1 MKRRVLLLFILTVLS
16 LTAKGAGGEDN
27 APVQMG
33 SRLELFVD
41 DFLIER
47 MSGVSLR
54 LHPPRIAEKVVT
66 FDQPWEG
73 PSSAYVTVFQ
83 DGDLYKMYYRG
94 SSGPVPEGN
103 PWEVTCYAESRD
115 GIHWT
120 KPVLHLHEFRGSK
133 SNNIVWTG
141 EGVHNFAPFKD
152 TRPGVPA
159 SEQYKAVGRPA
170 GSGKRKRTLIG
181 FVSPDGLHWKKA
193 SEEPL
198 LTDGAFDSLNV
209 AFWDSVR
216 GHYVAFYREFYRGF
230 RWIRYS
236 TSSDFLHWAP
246 GTRAD
251 FGQAPMEH
259 LYTNA
264 TVAYFRAPHIYLAFP
279 KRFVTYRR
287 NPVLETHPSAS
298 QYDVIT
304 LGVSDGV
311 MMSSRDGVHWNR
323 FLEAFIR
330 PGRDSLNWSDRSN
343 MVAWGILPTT
353 PDEISLYVSQR
364 FHYPSSHL
372 RRAVLRTDGFVS
384 VHAGVPGGAFVT
396 KLLTFKGRQLVLNYA
411 TSAAGSIRVEILDA
425 NGLPISGFGR
435 EESPVLFGDRI
446 AHAVPWKSDAPGRFQ
461 GTPVRLRFLL
471 RDADLYSLQFKE

>member
-1 MKRRVLLLFILTVLS
+1 MKRRVLLLSTLTVLI
-16 LTAKGAGGEDN
+16 LTANGAGGEGN
-27 APVQMG
+27 VPIQVG

-41 DFLIER
+41 DLLIER
-47 MSGVSLR
+47 MSGVRLR
-54 LHPPRIAEKVVT
+54 LHPPRMAEKVMT

-73 PSSAYVTVFQ
+73 TSSAYVTVFQ

-94 SSGPVPEGN
+94 SGGATGPEDKTV
-103 PWEVTCYAESRD
+103 EVTCYAESRD

-120 KPVLHLHEFRGSK
+120 RPVLRLYEFRGSK
-133 SNNIVWTG
+133 SNNIVWMG
-141 EGVHNFAPFKD
+141 EGVHNFAPFRD
-152 TRPGVPA
+152 TRPGVPD
-159 SEQYKAVGRPA
+159 SERYKAVGIAA
-170 GSGKRKRTLIG
+170 GHRRLIG

-216 GHYVAFYREFYRGF
+216 GHYVAFYREYHLGF

-246 GTRAD
+246 GQRAD
-251 FGQAPMEH
+251 FGHAPMEH

-279 KRFVTYRR
+279 KRFVPYRR
-287 NPVLETHPSAS
+287 NPVIETHSSA
-298 QYDVIT
+298 
-304 LGVSDGV
+304 GVSDGLF
-311 MMSSRDGVHWNR
+311 MSSRNGVHWNR

-330 PGRDSLNWSDRSN
+330 PGRNDRNWGDRSN
-343 MVAWGILPTT
+343 MVAWGILPTA
-353 PDEISLYVSQR
+353 PDEISLYVSQHYR
-364 FHYPSSHL
+364 YPSSHL

-384 VHAGVPGGAFVT
+384 VHAGVPGGEFVT
-396 KLLTFKGRQLVLNYA
+396 KPLIFKGSKLVLNYA
-411 TSAAGSIRVEILDA
+411 TSAAGSIRVEILDVK
-425 NGLPISGFGR
+425 GVPISGFRR
-435 EESPVLFGDRI
+435 EESPVLFGDRT
-446 AHAVPWKSDAPGRFQ
+446 AHAVPWKSDALGRLQ
-461 GTPVRLRFLL
+461 GNPVRLRFLL